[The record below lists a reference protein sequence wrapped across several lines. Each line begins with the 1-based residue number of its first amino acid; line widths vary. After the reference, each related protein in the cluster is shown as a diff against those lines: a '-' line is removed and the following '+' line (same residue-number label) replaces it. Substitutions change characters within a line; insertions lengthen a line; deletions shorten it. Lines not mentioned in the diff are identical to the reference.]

1 MASVKQRY
9 RRLQV
14 KNVWARTAFEIVAI
28 IFAIVFCCVT
38 IVSAY
43 ENTFSEAAAENARGN
58 ALQLAHSI
66 SHLVTR
72 DAVEMEDK
80 ERREYVAGVYADQLE
95 SCFIQEDV
103 LYSGAVYV
111 LADGQPTVYA
121 AAERFGDAL
130 EKFGAAEGGS
140 QRLENAVISAF
151 TGIESV
157 VVEGDVC
164 IALVPG
170 TDGSSAMPYSVT
182 AVSVVNRDSFDYNS
196 TVRGRVMVISVVVG
210 ALIVGYYLA
219 SAYITEKNRVKEKAV
234 NEL

>member
-1 MASVKQRY
+1 MASGKQRY

-28 IFAIVFCCVT
+28 VFAMIFCCVT

-43 ENTFSEAAAENARGN
+43 EKTYSEAAAGSAKEN

-80 ERREYVAGVYADQLE
+80 ERREYVAGVYAGQLE

-103 LYSGAVYV
+103 LYTGAVYV
-111 LADGQPTVYA
+111 LTDSQPAIYA
-121 AAERFGDAL
+121 AADRYAETL
-130 EKFGAAEGGS
+130 EVFGAAEDGMA
-140 QRLENAVISAF
+140 RLDAAVRDAF

-164 IALVPG
+164 VALVPVADDSDS
-170 TDGSSAMPYSVT
+170 TPYTVT
-182 AVSVVNRDSFDYNS
+182 AVSVFNRDSFDYNS
-196 TVRGRVMVISVVVG
+196 TVRGRITIISVVVG
-210 ALIVGYYLA
+210 AIIVGYYLA
-219 SAYITEKNRVKEKAV
+219 SAYITEKKRTREKAV